1 MSNEKRARRFC
12 RRAFLGALKVK
23 YGSVHCEGFQRAI
36 AKPFGRSRRSEIP
49 CNMKNQVA
57 QVKNTRQNPHR
68 EQRLWGKIANSPIVH
83 FTTKIRI

>member
-1 MSNEKRARRFC
+1 M
-12 RRAFLGALKVK
+12 V
-23 YGSVHCEGFQRAI
+23 VHCEGVKGAI

-49 CNMKNQVA
+49 CDMKNQVA

-68 EQRLWGKIANSPIVH
+68 EKRLWGKIANSPIVH